1 MACAAA
7 TEALAIRF
15 AKNRLAGAALCAALA
30 FFAPAMATAS
40 PAFEAMLQQAEV
52 VRSSDPAQFDALIG
66 QLNASLASASTRQ
79 REQLDYL
86 KAYQLA
92 YSGRFDLGIE
102 AARKLFE
109 ESSDVQVRFRAGALM
124 VNSFAVTRDFASGL
138 RYMNETLALIEQI
151 EDPELRHHAWSAA
164 GTISNHVGQYEKG
177 KQFAELML
185 ATEPSARTRCFA
197 EVMRLESLYYLGKAN
212 DEIDGI
218 TDIARRC
225 SEAGEKIAA
234 NFARAFHA
242 RLLSDNGQWNEAA
255 ILLVPH
261 LPEVEATRYPR
272 LIGEVHSTLAGIYL
286 DSGDAA
292 QADAHA
298 RAAIRFSASMVN
310 SAPLVAAYRTL
321 YESALQRGDTA
332 AALAHHINY
341 AEADKAFLDS
351 VKARE
356 LAYQEVMTETREK
369 NQTIE
374 LLNRENQVL
383 QLREQVSKQSRR
395 NNQLLLALLVVL
407 LGTIALWAWRTKRA
421 QVAFRRLAETDA
433 LTGVSNRMHFSH
445 RAEEAL
451 AYCRKDG
458 EEVGLVMFDLD
469 EFKSIN
475 DRFGHA
481 TGDWVLTEVAKVCAD
496 VCRKND
502 RFGRLGGEEFA
513 FLLVGCDLPSSVA
526 LAQACRKRIA
536 AIDTSPTGQ
545 VFTVTA
551 SFGVAG
557 TRACGY
563 DFLVL
568 LSRADDALYQAKHAG
583 RDRVRTHGLESDTT
597 EVAAT

>member
-1 MACAAA
+1 MIPSPS
-7 TEALAIRF
+7 L
-15 AKNRLAGAALCAALA
+15 RLASAALCTALVLL
-30 FFAPAMATAS
+30 APAMATAS
-40 PAFEAMLQQAEV
+40 PAFDAMLRQAEA
-52 VRSSDPAQFDALIG
+52 VRSSDPGQFDTLLG
-66 QLNASLASASTRQ
+66 QLNASIASASDRQ

-92 YSGRFDLGIE
+92 YGGRFDLGIE

-109 ESSDVQVRFRAGALM
+109 ESADVEVRFRAGALM

-138 RYMNETLALIEQI
+138 RYMNETLALVDQV

-164 GTISNHVGQYEKG
+164 GTISNHVGQYDRG
-177 KQFAELML
+177 KHFAELML
-185 ATEPSARTRCFA
+185 GSEPSARTRCFA
-197 EVMRLESLYYLGKAN
+197 EVMRLESLYYLDEVDGKTDQVA
-212 DEIDGI
+212 
-218 TDIARRC
+218 DIARQC
-225 SEAGEKIAA
+225 SDAGEKIAA
-234 NFARAFHA
+234 NFARTFHA
-242 RLLSDNGQWNEAA
+242 RILADGGQRNEAA
-255 ILLVPH
+255 ILLARH
-261 LPEVEATRYPR
+261 LPEAEATRYPR

-286 DSGDAA
+286 DSGDAT

-310 SAPLVAAYRTL
+310 SAPLVTAYRAL
-321 YESALQRGDTA
+321 YESALLRGDTA

-356 LAYQEVMTETREK
+356 LAYQEVMSETREK

-383 QLREQVSKQSRR
+383 QLREQVSTQSRR
-395 NNQLLLALLVVL
+395 NNQLLVALLVVL
-407 LGTIALWAWRTKRA
+407 LGTIAFWAWRTKRA
-421 QVAFRRLAETDA
+421 QVMFRRLAETDA
-433 LTGVSNRMHFSH
+433 LTGAANRMHFGH

-451 AYCRKDG
+451 AYCRKAG

-481 TGDWVLTEVAKVCAD
+481 TGDWVLREVAKACTE

-536 AIDTSPTGQ
+536 AIDTTPTGY
-545 VFTVTA
+545 VFKVTA

-557 TRACGY
+557 TRASGY
-563 DFLVL
+563 DFLTL

-583 RDRVRTHGLESDTT
+583 RDRVRTHGLEMDTT
-597 EVAAT
+597 EIAAT